1 MELLKYSFGTLVLWG
16 LFAINGATY
25 VQSAEIIAHRGA
37 SFDAPENT
45 ISSVKLAW
53 EQGANA
59 VEVDVYLSTDG
70 KVFAIHDKT
79 PKRYGGPDKPV
90 SKMSWD
96 ELKKLD
102 VGAWKDEKYRGE
114 KIPLLS
120 ELLPLIPKNGRMFIE
135 IKTGPE
141 IIPALKRVLQKANRP
156 CKQTAII
163 CFSEQVIAGVR
174 KELPHLDA
182 YWLSYLKKN
191 QKPGERKTP
200 TIGQV
205 IATAKKLDTTA
216 VDLGGEIAEH
226 DVKQLS
232 AAGLGCYV
240 WTINDPQKAR
250 ELVNWGVIGITTD
263 RPALMFKN
271 GIGKPRTE

>member
-1 MELLKYSFGTLVLWG
+1 MQG
-16 LFAINGATY
+16 
-25 VQSAEIIAHRGA
+25 AEIVAHRGA

-53 EQGANA
+53 EQGTNA
-59 VEVDVYLSTDG
+59 VEVDIYLSTDG

-90 SKMSWD
+90 SKMSWA
-96 ELKKLD
+96 ELQKLD
-102 VGAWKDEKYRGE
+102 IGAWKDEKYRGE

-120 ELLPLIPKNGRMFIE
+120 ELLPLIPENGRMFIE

-141 IIPALKRVLQKANRP
+141 IIPELKRVLQKANRP

-163 CFSEQVIAGVR
+163 CFSDKVIAGVR

-191 QKPGERKTP
+191 QKPEERKAP
-200 TIGQV
+200 TVEQI
-205 IATAKKLDTTA
+205 IEMAKRLDTTA
-216 VDLGGEIAEH
+216 VDIGGDITES
-226 DVKQLS
+226 DVKKLNE
-232 AAGLGCYV
+232 AGLGCYV
-240 WTINDPQKAR
+240 WTVNDPEEAR
-250 ELVNWGVIGITTD
+250 ELIKWGVIGITTD
-263 RPALMFKN
+263 KPALMLEK
-271 GIGKPRTE
+271 GIGRVRKE